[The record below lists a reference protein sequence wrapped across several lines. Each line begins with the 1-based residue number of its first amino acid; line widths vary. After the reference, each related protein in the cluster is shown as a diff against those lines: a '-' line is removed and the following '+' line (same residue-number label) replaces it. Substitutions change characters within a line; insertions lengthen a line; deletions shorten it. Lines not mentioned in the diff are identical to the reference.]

1 MSQWDFFFNY
11 LCVFNLSLNQG
22 QYNQEQTQSNKM
34 AYSITGSTESRL
46 ASNPGSVHVCS
57 HVRLFWDPINCS
69 PPDSSVHGVFQARL
83 LEWVTISYSR
93 GSSWPRER
101 NSVFC
106 VSWNGRWILYQS
118 TFWEDWL
125 SGNICIKHQGSFPL
139 GYLTLH
145 SSFFSEKEMP
155 THSSILAWRI
165 PWTEEPGGLLCM
177 GLHRVRHDWS
187 DLACMY
193 ALEKEMATHSSIL
206 AWRIPETE
214 EPGGLLSM
222 ESHRVGH
229 DWSDWAAAAAAAEV
243 HR

>member
-1 MSQWDFFFNY
+1 MTVLIIYDESIGYTKCLSEIFFFNY

-118 TFWEDWL
+118 TFWDTYA
-125 SGNICIKHQGSFPL
+125 Q
-139 GYLTLH
+139 YT
-145 SSFFSEKEMP
+145 
-155 THSSILAWRI
+155 AWYFRKDQ
-165 PWTEEPGGLLCM
+165 TVAKG
-177 GLHRVRHDWS
+177 
-187 DLACMY
+187 
-193 ALEKEMATHSSIL
+193 
-206 AWRIPETE
+206 
-214 EPGGLLSM
+214 
-222 ESHRVGH
+222 
-229 DWSDWAAAAAAAEV
+229 
-243 HR
+243 